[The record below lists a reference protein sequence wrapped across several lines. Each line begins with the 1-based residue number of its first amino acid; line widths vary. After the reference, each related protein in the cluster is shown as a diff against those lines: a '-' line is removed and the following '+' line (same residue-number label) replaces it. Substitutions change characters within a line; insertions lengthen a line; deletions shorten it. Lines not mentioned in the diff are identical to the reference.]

1 MEHITIG
8 LVWGLR
14 ELLTNHDCMNNILT
28 TVELFLSKED
38 QMLPEEET
46 FKFLLETTD
55 DGFTALEHV
64 MVNTTNSDI
73 ANKAQTIIES
83 YLDENEHKM

>member
-1 MEHITIG
+1 
-8 LVWGLR
+8 
-14 ELLTNHDCMNNILT
+14 
-28 TVELFLSKED
+28 
-38 QMLPEEET
+38 MLPEEET